1 MVESRPAMFRLL
13 ARSAPALSILLA
25 LAASGCGTP
34 AGSPDR
40 QTLSFSQL
48 RGSVFGGAGEL
59 VVPGSGWEP
68 FGDGDWRFEG
78 KDGLV
83 FVSLDRPLE
92 RDATFVFESPAG
104 VTLRASWNEVELATS
119 PGSPAGHLE
128 VTVPRRE
135 LAGGRHRLRLRLLGE
150 RGKPAVG
157 KVLWRAALG
166 TAPRASAGFDRQAG
180 LLLAQFLDLGLA
192 GSDAAPLHD
201 GFVTLGPW
209 TARVELDHDRG
220 GTFVAFVAGDAATS
234 GRVSAS
240 IPGAPGA
247 DIFLG
252 EAADDA
258 TRPVLL
264 RLQVPAGTR
273 RLDLAVSQVAAG
285 TPVLWG
291 GPYYLPSRRRV
302 PTVVLLTLDTTRRD
316 ALGAF
321 GGPSGATPNLDR
333 LAAGATVF
341 TRASSTTSWTLPS
354 HASIFTGL
362 YPAEHGAGVS
372 RDRIARSFE
381 TLAERLS
388 RRYVTSAFVGGA
400 LLRQRYGTGQG
411 FGVYLVPP
419 QWELP
424 GRTLVD
430 GAIDLLA
437 AAEDLPLF
445 LFVNLFDAH
454 YPYLPPEDSPLAAD
468 LAAAIEKIPPGS
480 PWRNLLGGEIAAW
493 SRLIDGEIPHEAAGV
508 AAMKLAYRAEVLE
521 VDRLVGQLLDE
532 LERRGRLDGALVVVA
547 ADHGEFLGEKGFFSH
562 SSRLEP
568 ELVDIPMIVKFP
580 GQREA
585 ARVDAPVS
593 LIDLF
598 PTILEATGFRPPAG
612 HGISLTQVAPLAAR
626 PGVQFEETEHWV
638 HPLPKSMKVAVSIHG
653 FDGELGR
660 RIGWDAGEECH
671 DGQLPWRNTV
681 RCSEEVRAAHEK
693 MRQALE
699 ARVRRAARKAVE
711 AAELDEAERARLEA
725 LGYL

>member
-1 MVESRPAMFRLL
+1 MFRLP
-13 ARSAPALSILLA
+13 ARIAPALAILLA
-25 LAASGCGTP
+25 LTAGGCGTP
-34 AGSPDR
+34 AGSPGR
-40 QTLSFSQL
+40 QTLPFAQL
-48 RGSVFGGAGEL
+48 RGSVLGLAGEL
-59 VVPGSGWEP
+59 VVPGPGWEP
-68 FGDGDWRFEG
+68 AGDDDWRYEG
-78 KDGLV
+78 KDGLI
-83 FVSLDRPLE
+83 FMLLDRPLE
-92 RDATFVFESPAG
+92 RDATFVFEPPAG
-104 VTLRASWNEVELATS
+104 ASLRVSWNEKELATT
-119 PGSPAGHLE
+119 PGGSSGRLE
-128 VTVPRRE
+128 VTVARRE
-135 LAGGRHRLRLRLLGE
+135 LVGGRHRLRVRLLGE
-150 RGKPAVG
+150 RGRPLVG
-157 KVLWRAALG
+157 KVLWKAAEG
-166 TAPRASAGFDRQAG
+166 TAPRATAGFDRPSG

-192 GSDAAPLHD
+192 GGDAAPLHD
-201 GFVTLGPW
+201 GFVTVGPW
-209 TARVELDHDRG
+209 AARVELAHDRG
-220 GTFVAFVAGDAATS
+220 GSFVAFVAAGPGTTGRASAA
-234 GRVSAS
+234 VA
-240 IPGAPGA
+240 GAPA
-247 DIFLG
+247 AEVLLG
-252 EAADDA
+252 EGAGGAE
-258 TRPVLL
+258 RPGLL
-264 RLQVPAGTR
+264 RLEVPAGVR
-273 RLDLAVSQVAAG
+273 QLDLTVADVAAG

-291 GPYYLPSRRRV
+291 GPFHLPARRRV

-321 GGPSGATPNLDR
+321 GGPPGATPNLDR

-388 RRYVTSAFVGGA
+388 RRYVTAAYVGGA

-411 FGVYLVPP
+411 FGIYRVPP

-430 GAIDLLA
+430 GAIGLLDA
-437 AAEDLPLF
+437 AGDLPLF

-454 YPYLPPEDSPLAAD
+454 YPYLPPADSPLAAE
-468 LAAAIEKIPPGS
+468 LAAAIAKIPPGS
-480 PWRNLLGGEIAAW
+480 PWRNLLHGEIAAW
-493 SRLIDGEIPHEAAGV
+493 SRLIDGEIPLEAAGV
-508 AAMKLAYRAEVLE
+508 EAMKLAYRAEVLE

-532 LERRGRLDGALVVVA
+532 LARRGRLDDALVVVA

-585 ARVDAPVS
+585 ARVDLPVS

-612 HGISLTQVAPLAAR
+612 PAISLARVAPLAAR

-638 HPLPKSMKVAVSIHG
+638 HPLPKSMKVAASIHG

-660 RIGWDAGEECH
+660 RIGWKGGEECH
-671 DGQLPWRNTV
+671 DGRLPWRNAV
-681 RCSEEVRAAHEK
+681 RCSDAVRAAHEK
-693 MRQALE
+693 LRQELE
-699 ARVRRAARKAVE
+699 ARVRRISRKAVE
-711 AAELDEAERARLEA
+711 AAELDAAERARLEA